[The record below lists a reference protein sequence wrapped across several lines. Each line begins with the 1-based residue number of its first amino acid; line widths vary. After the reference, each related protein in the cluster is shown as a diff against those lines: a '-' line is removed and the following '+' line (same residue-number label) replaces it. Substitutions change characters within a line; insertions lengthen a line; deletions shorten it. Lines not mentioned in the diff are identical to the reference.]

1 MPKASERD
9 AAPVV
14 IEAKG
19 VTKIFNG
26 GASGVTAL
34 DKVSLAVRA
43 GEVVLLMGPSGSGKT
58 TLLSV
63 LGCILRPTSG
73 EVYVTGALAS
83 TLPERELA
91 RLRLGRIGFVFQSYN
106 LFPTLL
112 AIENVMVALD
122 LKGLTGPAAKETA
135 VRALDQVGLADKA
148 GTLPRDLS
156 GGQKQRLA
164 IARALA
170 LDPAIVLA
178 DEPTAALDS
187 VNGRMVIS
195 LMRDLAKSQGRAVV
209 IVSHDN
215 RILEFA
221 DRIVTI
227 EDGRITDRHEAGPDQ
242 ARR

>member
-1 MPKASERD
+1 MH
-9 AAPVV
+9 AAGETRQAV
-14 IEAKG
+14 IEARA
-19 VTKIFNG
+19 VTKIYSA
-26 GASGVTAL
+26 GATRVTAL
-34 DKVSLAVRA
+34 DRVDLVVRA

-73 EVYVTGALAS
+73 AVLIESRQAS
-83 TLPERELA
+83 GLQERELA
-91 RLRLGRIGFVFQSYN
+91 KLRLGHIGFVFQSYN
-106 LFPTLL
+106 LFPTLR

-122 LKGLTGPAAKETA
+122 LKGMRGDEATRAARE
-135 VRALDQVGLADKA
+135 ALGMVGLTDKENI
-148 GTLPRDLS
+148 LPEDLS

-170 LDPAIVLA
+170 LGPRIILA

-187 VNGRMVIS
+187 TNGRMVIS
-195 LMRDLAKSQGRAVV
+195 LMRDLAKSQGRAVI

-221 DRIVTI
+221 DRIVLI
-227 EDGRITDRHEAGPDQ
+227 EDGRIAERDTALAGT
-242 ARR
+242 AHSS

>member
-1 MPKASERD
+1 MRAAD
-9 AAPVV
+9 ATCRPV
-14 IEAKG
+14 IEARA
-19 VTKIFNG
+19 VTKIFSA
-26 GASGVTAL
+26 GATRVIAL
-34 DKVSLAVRA
+34 DRIDLAVCA

-73 EVYVTGALAS
+73 TVLIEGRQAS
-83 TLPERELA
+83 GLRERELA
-91 RLRLGRIGFVFQSYN
+91 GLRLGHIGFVFQSYN
-106 LFPTLL
+106 LFPTLR

-122 LKGLTGPAAKETA
+122 LKGVRGDEATRAARE
-135 VRALDQVGLADKA
+135 ALGMVGLADKENI
-148 GTLPRDLS
+148 LPEDLS

-170 LDPAIVLA
+170 LGPNIILA

-187 VNGRMVIS
+187 ANGRLVIS
-195 LMRDLAKSQGRAVV
+195 LMRDLAKSQGRAVI

-221 DRIVTI
+221 DRIVHI
-227 EDGRITDRHEAGPDQ
+227 EDGRIAEGDAALAGM
-242 ARR
+242 AGSS

>member
-1 MPKASERD
+1 MG
-9 AAPVV
+9 AAGEPGRPV
-14 IEAKG
+14 IEARE
-19 VTKIFNG
+19 VTKVYSA
-26 GASGVTAL
+26 GATRVTAL
-34 DKVSLAVRA
+34 DRVGLAVRA

-73 EVYVTGALAS
+73 EVRIEGRPAS
-83 TLPERELA
+83 SLPERELA
-91 RLRLGRIGFVFQSYN
+91 RLRLGHIGFVFQSYN
-106 LFPTLL
+106 LFPTLR
-112 AIENVMVALD
+112 AVENVMVALD
-122 LKGLTGPAAKETA
+122 LKGVRGDEALRAARE
-135 VRALDQVGLADKA
+135 ALDMVGLADKENI
-148 GTLPRDLS
+148 LPEDLS

-170 LDPAIVLA
+170 LGPRIILA

-195 LMRDLAKSQGRAVV
+195 LMRDLAKSQGRAVI

-221 DRIVTI
+221 DRIVHI
-227 EDGRITDRHEAGPDQ
+227 EDGRIAEPDEALAGT
-242 ARR
+242 AHSG